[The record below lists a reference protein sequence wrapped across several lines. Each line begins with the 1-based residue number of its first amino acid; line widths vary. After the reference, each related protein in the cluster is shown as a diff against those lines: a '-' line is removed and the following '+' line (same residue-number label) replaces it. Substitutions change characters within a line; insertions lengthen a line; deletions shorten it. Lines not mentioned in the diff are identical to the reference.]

1 MTTDELRALAAQLS
15 RHLAVL
21 EVRVAETGDPD
32 LGVSLAA
39 AVDIA
44 PRWIETYRDLTI
56 AQSGSAPAGMPAAF
70 VLQYLL
76 DPIASTIATAAAV
89 SHVVLDADAGRWS
102 IGLDPTYLY
111 PVAVQLR
118 AADDRLLVDRQERL
132 EVARAGYL
140 ATATDI
146 ATRLPTPTRMSS
158 RQRLGMAED
167 LWQMA
172 LARVAG
178 EPPPQRRSCCLI
190 YALPGCAPCAGCPRL
205 R

>member
-1 MTTDELRALAAQLS
+1 MSLS
-15 RHLAVL
+15 
-21 EVRVAETGDPD
+21 
-32 LGVSLAA
+32 A

-44 PRWIETYRDLTI
+44 PRWIKTYRDLTI

-89 SHVVLDADAGRWS
+89 SHVALDADAGRWS

-118 AADDRLLVDRQERL
+118 AADDRLLFDREERL
-132 EVARAGYL
+132 EIARAGYL